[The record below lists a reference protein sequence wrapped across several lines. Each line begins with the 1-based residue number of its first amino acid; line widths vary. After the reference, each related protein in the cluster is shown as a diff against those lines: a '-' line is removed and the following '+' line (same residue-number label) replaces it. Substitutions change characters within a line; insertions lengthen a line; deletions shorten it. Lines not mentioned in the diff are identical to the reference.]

1 MIHQQ
6 QSTASM
12 VPPLPPS
19 RQSIPFLGQIRSGNS
34 SGSTGSSS
42 FNETTCEINPI
53 HNNDNGSPMQSAG
66 LIKSNGYTSSCIPSQ
81 QIMPT
86 ATSQSC
92 LNSAKISPST
102 VSTDLNND
110 NPVVYGELVIL
121 G

>member
-42 FNETTCEINPI
+42 FNDTTCEINPI
-53 HNNDNGSPMQSAG
+53 HNDNSSPLQPSG
-66 LIKSNGYTSSCIPSQ
+66 LTRSNGYTSSCISSQ
-81 QIMPT
+81 QMMST

-92 LNSAKISPST
+92 LNSAKIQSST
-102 VSTDLNND
+102 VSNDLIND
-110 NPVVYGELVIL
+110 KPVVYGELVIL